1 MKKIIIISLITLSL
15 SASGAK
21 SFGAAGS
28 TFGGYDDYLFAPDE
42 TTEVTEIKKKKEKFV
57 PDEEVV
63 DNQVEGLFSGDESV
77 QSVMY
82 NSVLTSDPRTMQMN
96 NTPVPVRSIMHDS
109 KDLTVFQRCR
119 IRLMNKIR
127 KQEEKTFLKDL
138 EKEKQ
143 QLEEFEKELDNEKLI
158 NDIFYTSKD
167 KKLEAEAK
175 VEDVQIE
182 DPEAPA
188 VQKSEP
194 VKLKGKLKQTKGEN
208 IVVLDAKNIYYIEE
222 NDEIIAENAAVVK
235 FPKQKITMKADKF
248 VYSNSSNII
257 KAIGN
262 VKITRSGHD
271 VFCDSVQVN
280 VNEEEI
286 SFENIEAQI
295 PGTKVAAES
304 GYSKENT
311 LYLFNGYLSAEGE
324 QRIGLPSRKIKGFK
338 PDNLMEI
345 DPEDQFYIQPY
356 IMKEDKTRF
365 ETEKIIV
372 KAKRDHDVVTLKNTM
387 VHFGD
392 NKAFKIR
399 SMTAYMDKNHSSFE
413 ANYPEFGSIAR
424 LGMYIGP
431 GFVFEIPRGGVV
443 KFIPFLNYRSSKV
456 GVGGALRYHSSTNTT
471 ELGYGS
477 VSDIWVLKGYQK
489 LDDKLSLQYGMNY
502 FQDQWFLGARM
513 PKYSLELLYKDKYR
527 IPSTFKK
534 GLDMTYEHRGTFGYY
549 HNSMYN
555 MYAESFKT
563 GNIGTFRGRY
573 MAQLSQ
579 DLYKYKNQENHNEF
593 KLSAMLQGS
602 AALYGTG
609 DTQFI
614 GRVGVNAHSRYKN
627 WQQDIG
633 YFLSAWEDNTPMK
646 RFDAY
651 RYGTSML
658 QIREA
663 IKLCKFLSVA
673 WSGFVSLS
681 DDAPNGKLF
690 QENAFLFILGPEDV
704 KFTFG
709 YDFVRKRTYITFGF
723 SFNTTGTTL
732 NYKTLEIKN
741 PEKLANGDN
750 EKLEELKPEFW
761 LIPQNDKKNAKKFTH
776 AQVINLNENDNRER
790 ID

>member
-1 MKKIIIISLITLSL
+1 MKKFIIISLITLSL
-15 SASGAK
+15 SATGAK
-21 SFGAAGS
+21 SLGAEGS
-28 TFGGYDDYLFAPDE
+28 TLGGYDYLFSSDDMPE
-42 TTEVTEIKKKKEKFV
+42 TTLIKKKKDKFV
-57 PDEEVV
+57 SDEEMAERQM
-63 DNQVEGLFSGDESV
+63 DSLFNNEETV
-77 QSVMY
+77 QSVIY

-96 NTPVPVRSIMHDS
+96 NIPARSIMHN
-109 KDLTVFQRCR
+109 KQDLTVFQRSR
-119 IRLMNKIR
+119 IRLMNWIR
-127 KQEEKTFLKDL
+127 TREEKSFLKDL
-138 EKEKQ
+138 EREKQ

-167 KKLEAEAK
+167 KKLEAETK
-175 VEDVQIE
+175 VEDVLIE
-182 DPEAPA
+182 DPEAPP
-188 VQKSEP
+188 VRKSEP

-208 IVVLDAKNIYYIEE
+208 VVVLDAKNIYYVEE
-222 NDEIIAENAAVVK
+222 DDEIIAENSAVVK
-235 FPKQKITMKADKF
+235 FPKQKITMKADRF

-257 KAIGN
+257 KALGN
-262 VKITRSGHD
+262 VKITRGGHD
-271 VFCDSVQVN
+271 IFCDSVQVN

-286 SFENIEAQI
+286 FFEKIKADI
-295 PGTKVAAES
+295 PGTLVAAEN
-304 GYSKENT
+304 GYSKDNT
-311 LYLFNGYLSAEGE
+311 LYLFNGYLSSDGE
-324 QRIGLPSRKIKGFK
+324 QRIGLPSRKIKGFR
-338 PDNLMEI
+338 PDNLMDL
-345 DPEDQFYIQPY
+345 DPDDQFFIQPY
-356 IMKEDKTRF
+356 VMKEDRAHF
-365 ETEKIIV
+365 DTEKIIV

-387 VHFGD
+387 IRYGH
-392 NKAFKIR
+392 NKAFRIP
-399 SMTAYMDKNHSSFE
+399 SLTAYMNKSHTSFE

-443 KFIPFLNYRSSKV
+443 KFIPFLNYRSSKL
-456 GVGGALRYHSSTNTT
+456 GVGGALRYKSSTNTT

-477 VSDIWVLKGYQK
+477 VSDIWVLKGHQK
-489 LDDKLSLQYGMNY
+489 LDDKLSLEYGMNY
-502 FQDQWFLGARM
+502 FQDQWFLGPRM
-513 PKYSLELLYKDKYR
+513 PKYALELLYRDRYL

-534 GLDMTYEHRGTFGYY
+534 GLNMTYEHHGTFGYY

-555 MYAESFKT
+555 MYAENFKT

-573 MAQLSQ
+573 MAQIKQ
-579 DLYKYKNQENHNEF
+579 ELYKYKAKEDHKEF
-593 KLSAMLQGS
+593 VLSALLQGS

-614 GRVGVNAHSRYKN
+614 GRAGVNAHTRYKN

-633 YFLSAWEDNTPMK
+633 YFLSAWQDNTPLQ

-658 QIREA
+658 QVREA

-673 WSGFVSLS
+673 WTGFISLS

-690 QENAFLFILGPEDV
+690 QENAFLVMLGPEDV
-704 KFTFG
+704 KFTLG
-709 YDFVRKRTYITFGF
+709 YDFVRKRTYLTFGL

-761 LIPQNDKKNAKKFTH
+761 LIPQEDSKKKVKKFTH
-776 AQVINLNENDNRER
+776 AQVINLNDDDNRER